1 MRETACMFCSK
12 KTIFIEKNTT
22 GGEGGVKRRGLGL
35 RNDVLTTC
43 KVVTALGGQP
53 IIAVFFPQ

>member
-1 MRETACMFCSK
+1 MLCSK